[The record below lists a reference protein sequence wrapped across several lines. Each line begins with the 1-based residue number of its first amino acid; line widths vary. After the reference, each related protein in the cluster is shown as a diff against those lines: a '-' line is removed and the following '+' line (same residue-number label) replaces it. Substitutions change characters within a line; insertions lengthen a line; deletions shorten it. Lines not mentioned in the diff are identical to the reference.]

1 MTTSKPDPYRN
12 PRRIPL
18 ATLAAACALVAA
30 PAHAR
35 VCYTIY
41 DAKDTIVYRD
51 WTAPFDGAVDFGSP
65 GREALRT
72 RGEHLVWFEAEHCA
86 PVSGTATGTSG
97 GRPATADEIVAGL
110 QTYSRPSAGITG
122 VGGRPGVAAASPA
135 ASSSGAGGPATRI
148 VAPATSAM
156 QARSASY
163 R

>member
-12 PRRIPL
+12 PRRIAL

-86 PVSGTATGTSG
+86 PVSGTAAATGG

-122 VGGRPGVAAASPA
+122 VGGRSGVAASPA
-135 ASSSGAGGPATRI
+135 AASSGAGGPATRI